1 LKPET
6 FNNNQNMK
14 TLTLI
19 LAFAL
24 SLTANATDNK
34 YIEAMAKNIET
45 VYTAQTIDELQKAV
59 NAFDRIAN
67 AEVEKWEPLYYSAFG
82 NVMIANRE
90 TDGSKKDGYLDLALA
105 SLAKAKSIKPNDSEI
120 TALEGF
126 VHMIRIT
133 VNPGARGQEFSGKA
147 YESYQKALAFNP
159 NNPRAL
165 ALMAQME
172 FGTAQFFKSPT
183 TSACATNSKAIEKFE
198 TTKPESPL
206 SPMWGKGMTEG
217 LRSKCK

>member
-1 LKPET
+1 
-6 FNNNQNMK
+6 MK
-14 TLTLI
+14 TIALI
-19 LAFAL
+19 ITMTF
-24 SLTANATDNK
+24 SLIANATDHK
-34 YIEAMAKNIET
+34 YNEAMAKNIET

-82 NVMIANRE
+82 NIMIANRE

-105 SLAKAKSIKPNDSEI
+105 AIQKAKSLKANNSEI

-133 VNPGARGQEFSGKA
+133 VNPGTRGQEFSGKA
-147 YESYQKALAFNP
+147 YESFKKALEFNP

-172 FGTAQFFKSPT
+172 YGTAQFFKSPT

-198 TTKPESPL
+198 TVKPESPL
-206 SPMWGKGMTEG
+206 SPVWGKGMTES
-217 LRSKCK
+217 LKSKCK